1 MNKYTKKYY
10 FSLLLIR
17 YLITMFAEKGGY
29 MKTVG
34 GLSKIVFS
42 IFLTL
47 TLNVSQGSAAQS
59 AFNDNYLVSY
69 ISMSDGLP
77 ANFVDYIYKDSY
89 GFIWIAT
96 SGGGLSRFD
105 GNDFLNLTT
114 LSTPQLRSNFV
125 TCMAEDRFRRLWI
138 ASENGLDV
146 LDLKT
151 MSCNS
156 LHASGLQDLENRI
169 IRFVTADAE
178 GNIWIKCNASIYRIS
193 FSEDGSV
200 REVLNISDPLIGLQ
214 DNFIRDID
222 GDGSVWTCYG
232 SKLVKLFVN
241 EDGLTARTVID
252 NLPIEANSY
261 VSDCLQKNNEIW
273 ISTDNGL
280 LRYNKAGG
288 RLRQY
293 QYSADDDSSLSQNF
307 LTAMSVTWDDQ
318 LLISSLKGL
327 NIYDPFNDCF
337 ERISAG
343 KDKRLEASLSSDF
356 INCISTFD
364 KQIWIGTE
372 SAGLVVISPKLLA
385 VKNYTHDE
393 RIPES
398 IAPNPVNTILADKSG
413 RVWTGSVEA
422 GLSWTYPESGAFHH
436 ITTRNSDLV
445 HNSVSALEC
454 DKEGN
459 LWVGTWG
466 GGISILSLD
475 NLRIRNNITATSSIP
490 ISYIGAL
497 KYDPVNNYMWIGSNA
512 GIFVWDPVSKQ
523 VLPVLEEQ
531 PFGSVGACV
540 DEKGRMWIGCQL
552 GLYVFDLKD
561 RNGAGR
567 GDMFNNRII
576 SPGATYSDRINCVS
590 ITSDGTLWVGS
601 NGNGIYRLD
610 GEDENG
616 DMHFTRFSTE
626 QGLANDR
633 VKGIVDDDFGEI
645 WISTDNGLSRFN
657 PKTLVFTNYST
668 DNGLAS
674 SQFYWNASTRLSDGT
689 LYFGQM
695 EGLTVITPVQEDE
708 QGQKYD
714 LRFTRLTIGE
724 KDISCSDKIDMHQ
737 KDKSI
742 TFEFALLDY
751 GAASPAVYSY
761 RMKGF
766 DDEWVTLRQKRRFV
780 SFTNLPAGNYTFQ
793 VRAIDSETDILGEN
807 EIKLSVAGYFY
818 KTWWFVLLMI
828 ILVLTAVMLL
838 VRARTIHLSR
848 QREELQNT
856 VMERTKEISEQ
867 KKLLELKAEELASQ
881 NRILTRQNEELAGHK
896 ILFSQEIKQSDIQKG
911 DRFVEKLIETIRENY
926 KNPELDVAVF
936 CEAMGM
942 SKTLLNKRLQDV
954 LGQSIGQ
961 FIRTYRLS
969 IAREML
975 INNQESKNMN
985 VSEIAYDV
993 GFNDPK
999 YFTRCF
1005 TKEYGT
1011 PPSAY
1016 SK

>member
-1 MNKYTKKYY
+1 
-10 FSLLLIR
+10 
-17 YLITMFAEKGGY
+17 MFAQKGGY
-29 MKTVG
+29 MKKDG

-42 IFLTL
+42 ALVCITL
-47 TLNVSQGSAAQS
+47 LISQSSAAQS
-59 AFNDNYLVSY
+59 AFNDNYLVNY
-69 ISMSDGLP
+69 ISMSEGLP

-89 GFIWIAT
+89 GFIWVAT

-105 GNDFLNLTT
+105 GNDFLSLTT
-114 LSTPQLRSNFV
+114 HSTPHLRSNFV
-125 TCMAEDRFRRLWI
+125 TCMTEDNFRRLWI
-138 ASENGLDV
+138 ASENGLDI
-146 LDLKT
+146 LDLGT
-151 MSCNS
+151 MCCNA
-156 LHASGLQDLENRI
+156 LAIPELQEIEGRT
-169 IRFVTADAE
+169 IRFITTDNK
-178 GNIWIKCNASIYRIS
+178 GNVWLKCGSVIYKIS
-193 FSEDGSV
+193 FIEDGSV
-200 REVLNISDPLIGLQ
+200 KGVLTFADPQIGMQ
-214 DNFIRDID
+214 DNFIRDVD
-222 GDGSVWTCYG
+222 GDGTVWTCFG
-232 SKLVKLFVN
+232 SKMVKLLEN
-241 EDGLTARTVID
+241 EDRLTARTVVSD
-252 NLPIEANSY
+252 LPIEANAY
-261 VSDCLQKNNEIW
+261 VSDCLLKNNEVW

-280 LRYNKAGG
+280 LRYDKASG

-307 LTAMSVTWDDQ
+307 LTALCVSGDDQ
-318 LLISSLKGL
+318 LLISTLKGL

-337 ERISAG
+337 ERISSG
-343 KDKRLEASLSSDF
+343 RDRRMEVSLSSDF
-356 INCISTFD
+356 INCISVFD

-372 SAGLVVISPKLLA
+372 SAGLVIISPKILA

-393 RIPES
+393 RVPGS
-398 IAPNPVNTILADKSG
+398 IAPNPVNTILSDKNG
-413 RVWTGSVEA
+413 RVWTGNVEA
-422 GLSWTYPESGAFHH
+422 GLSWTYPGSGFFHH
-436 ITTRNSDLV
+436 ITTRNSSLV

-454 DKEGN
+454 DSEGN

-475 NLRIRNNITATSSIP
+475 NLKISNNLTATANIP

-497 KYDPVNNYMWIGSNA
+497 KYDPINNFMWIGSNA
-512 GIFVWDPVSKQ
+512 GIFVWDPEMQKI
-523 VLPVLEEQ
+523 LPVLEDQ
-531 PFGSVGACV
+531 PYGSVGACV
-540 DEKGRMWIGCQL
+540 DEKGRMWIGCQR
-552 GLYVFDLKD
+552 GLYVFDMKN
-561 RNGAGR
+561 RKEE
-567 GDMFNNRII
+567 GDMFSNRII
-576 SPGATYSDRINCVS
+576 NPGATYSDRINCVS

-610 GEDENG
+610 SEDG
-616 DMHFTRFSTE
+616 DGNMHFTRFSTE

-633 VKGIVDDDFGEI
+633 VKGIVNDNYGEI

-657 PKTLVFTNYST
+657 PKTQVFTNYST
-668 DNGLAS
+668 GNGLAS

-689 LYFGQM
+689 LYFGQT
-695 EGLTVITPVQEDE
+695 EGLTVVTPGQEYE
-708 QGQKYD
+708 QGRKYD
-714 LRFTRLTIGE
+714 LRFTRMAIGE
-724 KDISCSDKIDMHQ
+724 KDVTCSDIIRIHQ
-737 KDKSI
+737 RDKSVS
-742 TFEFALLDY
+742 FEFALLDY
-751 GAASPAVYSY
+751 GTASPVILSY
-761 RMKGF
+761 RLKGF
-766 DDEWVTLRQKRRFV
+766 DDEWITLRQKRRFV

-793 VRAIDSETDILGEN
+793 VKATDSENYIIGEN
-807 EIKLSVAGYFY
+807 EVRLSVAGYFY
-818 KTWWFVLLMI
+818 KTWWFMLIVFFL
-828 ILVLTAVMLL
+828 ILVGVMLI
-838 VRARTIHLSR
+838 VRLRTIHLSR
-848 QREELQNT
+848 QREELQNI

-1005 TKEYGT
+1005 TKEYGS
-1011 PPSAY
+1011 PPSLY